1 MLPFNVCIARYD
13 LLVSELPTYWDE
25 YGELFIYWQAT
36 IWGPHLTSQM
46 VVHERKPGSLI
57 INTAGGQTP
66 AYHYKRIKHWSDKTL
81 VNMTRD
87 IIF

>member
-1 MLPFNVCIARYD
+1 
-13 LLVSELPTYWDE
+13 
-25 YGELFIYWQAT
+25 
-36 IWGPHLTSQM
+36 M

-81 VNMTRD
+81 VNMIRD
-87 IIF
+87 IIFKYIYVYIYIYIYKTGARRISIFI